1 MGGYFF
7 FNDHTE
13 QCKNQT
19 LPDHLFF
26 TENFFKMQFLN
37 LLPHLTCTSF
47 SLFLIRLLHKPRAQ
61 IDSGSVEYNSSKKI
75 QLFKNLKKKKF
86 FFPRQNT
93 TEFEICKKCLK
104 KFSKKIFFPKTFSR
118 KHINLNQKTHQSK
131 PRHQLYY
138 FKLKNN
144 HTKHWLIFWED
155 ISSSTTTPNNA
166 KIRPSQTT
174 FFSRKTFSKC
184 NSSTYFLTSLVP
196 LFHFFW
202 SGCFINLARK
212 SIQGQWNIILQKNS
226 TFQKFKKKK
235 IFFPKAKHNRIWNL

>member
-1 MGGYFF
+1 MKSV
-7 FNDHTE
+7 
-13 QCKNQT
+13 KNV
-19 LPDHLFF
+19 LK
-26 TENFFKMQFLN
+26 NF
-37 LLPHLTCTSF
+37 P
-47 SLFLIRLLHKPRAQ
+47 
-61 IDSGSVEYNSSKKI
+61 
-75 QLFKNLKKKKF
+75 KKF
-86 FFPRQNT
+86 FF
-93 TEFEICKKCLK
+93 LK
-104 KFSKKIFFPKTFSR
+104 LFPESISTWTK
-118 KHINLNQKTHQSK
+118 KTHQSK

-235 IFFPKAKHNRIWNL
+235 NFFSQGKTQPNLKSVKNVLKNFPKKFFFLKLFPESISTWTKKHTNRSPDTSSTTLS